1 MAAHKGGTGTETTV
15 VPKRPRGAPSRLS
28 LRVVADD
35 GLQTH
40 ALPERGTVVI
50 GRGPESDLRVDDRS
64 ISRRHAAVTVADG
77 VVTIADLGSAN
88 GTRLAERALEPDQ
101 PARLQPGEV
110 ADLGEVMVILQ
121 RGFEPAART
130 APAPASASASAPED
144 AGDSEMDRV
153 QRLIRRVARGTIS
166 VLIQGETG
174 VGKEVAAERVHQ
186 LSPRAGKP
194 FLRLNCGGFTESL
207 LESELFGHEKGAFT
221 GAVAQKLG
229 LLENADGGTVFL
241 DEVGE
246 LPAALQVKLLRVLEN
261 RQVQRVGALTPR
273 TIDVRFVAA
282 THRDLEAEIARGA
295 FREDLYYRIAG
306 VAVVIPPLR
315 ERIAELAPLARRFAG
330 GTPITP
336 AALAALEAYTW
347 PGNIRELRNVIERA
361 VLLAEGAAV
370 EPEHLPIDKMEGRA
384 AARRARP
391 DSAAPAPAAAGT
403 LRDEVDE
410 VERRRILAA
419 LEEHAGNQ
427 TRAAR
432 QLGISRNT
440 LAARLEQFGIPRP
453 RKR

>member
-1 MAAHKGGTGTETTV
+1 MTVRKGGTGTETTV

-88 GTRLAERALEPDQ
+88 GTRLAERPLEPDQ
-101 PARLQPGEV
+101 PARLRPGEV

-121 RGFEPAART
+121 RGFEPAAT
-130 APAPASASASAPED
+130 TPGAAAPAPASDD

-153 QRLIRRVARGTIS
+153 HRLLRRVARGTIS

-221 GAVAQKLG
+221 GAVALKLG

-241 DEVGE
+241 DEIGE
-246 LPAALQVKLLRVLEN
+246 LPPALQVKLLRVLEN

-273 TIDVRFVAA
+273 TIDVRFVSA
-282 THRDLEAEIARGA
+282 THRDLEAEIARGG

-306 VAVVIPPLR
+306 VAVVVPPLR
-315 ERIAELAPLARRFAG
+315 ERAAELVALARRFAG

-336 AALAALEAYTW
+336 AALAALEAHTW

-370 EPEHLPIDKMEGRA
+370 EPEHLPIDKMQGRA
-384 AARRARP
+384 AAGRART